1 MTLHFSLF
9 HPQPE
14 PKVNWKIGILPQKF
28 DFYFCGLLLLF
39 IGVIAQ
45 LYYSIREL
53 EAPKSILTL
62 YLLGFVAIQIHRF
75 LNTVTYNN
83 DSGDFKGYVRFDY
96 EGFEWNGVWYS
107 KRDFAMVSYAID
119 DYSGKTIGGNSYK
132 VTLSSG
138 TSNYFTF
145 TTAEGTHQL
154 QFRIPSDKYL
164 YPLKEVLQ
172 SYIP

>member
-9 HPQPE
+9 D
-14 PKVNWKIGILPQKF
+14 PKAENTSPPSRRLNFYIPGLIFVFIGILSKV
-28 DFYFCGLLLLF
+28 Y
-39 IGVIAQ
+39 
-45 LYYSIREL
+45 YYSNDKETNSFTTLMYLFGAIF
-53 EAPKSILTL
+53 ILMN
-62 YLLGFVAIQIHRF
+62 RF
-75 LNTVTYNN
+75 SKPFTFEET
-83 DSGDFKGYVRFDY
+83 KGAFEGYIRFDY

-132 VTLSSG
+132 ITLSSG

-145 TTAEGTHQL
+145 TTAEATHQL
-154 QFRIPSDKYL
+154 QFRIPSENYL